1 MPDPKLALLIVLAL
15 FSIGFIYRWA
25 VSAAL
30 QRRLAAVGG
39 GDPSKPPSLA
49 QVAIGFGTNFLDT
62 LGIGS
67 FATTTA
73 LFKLTNMVADECI
86 PGTLNV
92 GHGLAVVA
100 QAFIF
105 ITVIQVD
112 AFTLVTSI
120 AAAVV
125 GSWFGAGVVAN
136 LPRRA
141 VQLGMGIGLLA
152 AAVFMLM
159 TNLGLFPAAGAAL
172 AFSGLRLV
180 AALAFNTLFGAL
192 QTLGIG
198 NYAPCLIVFSLM
210 GLDTHAAFPIMMG
223 SGAFPAM
230 AAGIKFIQTRR
241 YDLRTSLGLTIGG
254 IPAVLIAGLIVR
266 SMSLTTVRW
275 LVVCV
280 VIYTGVTMLRSA
292 WQNAPSGR
300 QAIPL

>member
-1 MPDPKLALLIVLAL
+1 VIGPKPALLVVLAL

-25 VSAAL
+25 ASAAA
-30 QRRLAAVGG
+30 QRRRAAAAGEAASVR
-39 GDPSKPPSLA
+39 PSLA

-67 FATTTA
+67 CATTTA

-105 ITVIQVD
+105 ITVIRVD
-112 AFTLVTSI
+112 PFTLVTLI

-125 GSWFGAGVVAN
+125 GSWFGAGVVAT

-141 VQLGMGIGLLA
+141 VQLGMGIGLLG

-159 TNLGLFPAAGAAL
+159 TNLGLFPSAGAAL
-172 AFSGLRLV
+172 AFSGVRLL
-180 AALAFNTLFGAL
+180 AAVAFNTLFGAL

-198 NYAPCLIVFSLM
+198 NYAPCLIVFSLL
-210 GLDTHAAFPIMMG
+210 GLDTKAAFPIMMG

-230 AAGIKFIQTRR
+230 AAGVKFIETQR
-241 YDLRTSLGLTIGG
+241 YYLRASLGLSIGVLPG
-254 IPAVLIAGLIVR
+254 VLIAGLMVR
-266 SMSLTTVRW
+266 SLSMIAVLW
-275 LVVCV
+275 MVV
-280 VIYTGVTMLRSA
+280 
-292 WQNAPSGR
+292 
-300 QAIPL
+300 